1 MGWKPI
7 RVRDETYNLLRQKK
21 QKISEIVK
29 PIAPKKNYK
38 LSFNDII
45 QIAIKNGI
53 KFAYDDVI
61 PIFKQKQIK
70 QRSNRKK

>member
-7 RVRDETYNLLRQKK
+7 RVRDETYSLLNQKK
-21 QKISEIVK
+21 QKINEIIK
-29 PIAPKKNYK
+29 PLAPKNYK
-38 LSFNDII
+38 LSFNDVIH
-45 QIAIKNGI
+45 IAIKNGI

-70 QRSNRKK
+70 QRSKRKR